1 MGCSRTPRLLLT
13 RCWAEIFLESR
24 KRKPQV
30 AGSRTTCVKS
40 GDKGFDTEI
49 EIEIEIETSH
59 SMSTDAVFLSAM

>member
-30 AGSRTTCVKS
+30 AGNAERLVSKVEI
-40 GDKGFDTEI
+40 KGLTLKLKLKLKHHI
-49 EIEIEIETSH
+49 QCQ
-59 SMSTDAVFLSAM
+59 